1 MGLGDGGYMKIEIK
15 RIGLFSAIK
24 TMFVLGGVGGFL
36 LGIIQ
41 WMLLMMIQRAGES
54 MPEGLYGLDQPGMSE
69 LLDAGIGALGMILP
83 FFGGF
88 AGAVAGVFFAA
99 ILGGVYNL
107 AARLWGGLEIDTAE
121 LGTSESSS
129 AGMPRPTA
137 PGQATPLPRP
147 GSLPPVVT
155 PEPRSDSERRPPA
168 MYE

>member
-1 MGLGDGGYMKIEIK
+1 MQKIEIK

-41 WMLLMMIQRAGES
+41 WMMLLMIQRAGES
-54 MPEGLYGLDQPGMSE
+54 LPGGLSGFDQPGLSE
-69 LLDAGIGALGMILP
+69 LLDAGIGALGLALP

-99 ILGGVYNL
+99 ILGGIYNI
-107 AARLWGGLEIDTAE
+107 AARLWGGLEVEAGE
-121 LGTSESSS
+121 LGVTNASTSSI
-129 AGMPRPTA
+129 PRPSA
-137 PGQATPLPRP
+137 PGQVTPLPRH
-147 GSLPPVVT
+147 GAQPPVVA

>member
-1 MGLGDGGYMKIEIK
+1 MQKIEIK

-41 WMLLMMIQRAGES
+41 WMLLLMIQRAGES
-54 MPEGLYGLDQPGMSE
+54 LPGGLSGFDQPGMSE
-69 LLDAGIGALGMILP
+69 LLDAGIGALGLALP

-99 ILGGVYNL
+99 ILGGIYNL
-107 AARLWGGLEIDTAE
+107 AARLWGGLEVEAGEIGATNAP
-121 LGTSESSS
+121 TSSI
-129 AGMPRPTA
+129 MPRPVT

-147 GSLPPVVT
+147 GAPSVVA
-155 PEPRSDSERRPPA
+155 PEPRADSERRPPA

>member
-1 MGLGDGGYMKIEIK
+1 MKIEIK

-36 LGIIQ
+36 LGILQ
-41 WMLLMMIQRAGES
+41 WMMLLVIQRAGES
-54 MPEGLYGLDQPGMSE
+54 MPADLYGLNQPGVSE
-69 LLDAGIGALGMILP
+69 LLDAGIGALGFMLP

-107 AARLWGGLEIDTAE
+107 AARLWGGLELETANLE
-121 LGTSESSS
+121 VIAQTN
-129 AGMPRPTA
+129 AGMPRPIA

-147 GSLPPVVT
+147 SSLPPVVT

>member
-1 MGLGDGGYMKIEIK
+1 MKLEIK

-41 WMLLMMIQRAGES
+41 WMFLAMIQRAGEAL
-54 MPEGLYGLDQPGMSE
+54 PGGLYGLDQPGVSE
-69 LLDAGIGALGMILP
+69 LLDAGIGALGLILP

-88 AGAVAGVFFAA
+88 AGAVAGVFFAT

-107 AARLWGGLEIDTAE
+107 AARMWGGLELETADVQM
-121 LGTSESSS
+121 SERMTVPVS
-129 AGMPRPTA
+129 RPTA
-137 PGQATPLPRP
+137 PGEATPLPRS
-147 GSLPPVVT
+147 GSLPPVIT
-155 PEPRSDSERRPPA
+155 PDTRPESERRPPA

>member
-1 MGLGDGGYMKIEIK
+1 MKIEIK

-36 LGIIQ
+36 IGILQ
-41 WMLLMMIQRAGES
+41 WMMLLMIQRAGES
-54 MPEGLYGLDQPGMSE
+54 MPADLYGLNQPGVSE
-69 LLDAGIGALGMILP
+69 LLDAGIGALGFMLP

-107 AARLWGGLEIDTAE
+107 AARLWGGLELETANLE
-121 LGTSESSS
+121 VGAQTT
-129 AGMPRPTA
+129 AGMPRPVA

-147 GSLPPVVT
+147 SSLPPVVT

>member
-1 MGLGDGGYMKIEIK
+1 MPKIEIK

-24 TMFVLGGVGGFL
+24 TMFMLGGVGGFL

-41 WMLLMMIQRAGES
+41 WMMLLMIQRAGES
-54 MPEGLYGLDQPGMSE
+54 LPGGLSGFDQPGMSE
-69 LLDAGIGALGMILP
+69 LLDAGIGALGLALP

-99 ILGGVYNL
+99 ILGGVYNV
-107 AARLWGGLEIDTAE
+107 AARLWGGLEVEA
-121 LGTSESSS
+121 SEVVISVNAPIS
-129 AGMPRPTA
+129 MPRPTS
-137 PGQATPLPRP
+137 PGQVTPLPYV
-147 GSLPPVVT
+147 GGQPPVVA